1 MRKEPGLAGLFF
13 FAPLP
18 TIAAPARTVYYRA
31 MLPGS
36 DMSNL
41 AKLLFLS
48 AACLAGCTGPD
59 APLEDDAAQA
69 LRFAVAGRLENEKIN
84 EASGLAR
91 SQRQTGVLWTMNDS
105 GKPLL
110 YAIALDGTHL
120 GRVELRKSDNRD
132 WEDLASF
139 ELDGDPYLLVA
150 DIGDNHG
157 RYKKRTL
164 YIAKEPRPDE
174 DKTRVD
180 WEVDFQYPDG
190 PRDAESAAVDVE
202 NHRVLV
208 LSKRDIPPVLY
219 AVPLRADEEKV
230 TATWLGTID
239 SLPKPSRRELEFAPQ
254 TKNWHWQPVGMDISQ
269 DNRAAVILTY
279 RAVYYYL
286 RRPGQ
291 DWFEALNSTPIRI
304 GLGNFR
310 DAEAVAFG
318 DDARTVYVTGEGRN
332 TLILTIDLA
341 LPEAAPT
348 TATIMSLNVQNLFDN
363 VDDPGKD
370 DKAYLPIAS
379 KQAWEH
385 IEACNEIPV
394 EAWRNECL
402 YLDWS
407 DAAVAFKLGVIA
419 DTIRQVNDG
428 KGADVIAIQEVENIG
443 ILERLRTEFL
453 ADLGYQPAVLVEGT
467 DVRGI
472 DVAFLSKFPLVG
484 EPVLH
489 PFDVP
494 DYPERAGD
502 TRGVLQADF
511 ALPDGSVLTGFAVHF
526 PAPYHPTPMRVA
538 AYAHLNA
545 LRDALPDDH
554 LAFAAGDFNTTSIED
569 TREGMLDRYAR
580 PGWTVA
586 HDLGCGDC
594 RGTYYYAPD
603 DNWSFLDMILFSP
616 ARGEKTTSRIRA
628 NSVAIANAIPAQVT
642 ARGTPRP
649 HDSASQSGVS
659 DHWPIIATIEVSQK
673 Q

>member
-1 MRKEPGLAGLFF
+1 MQFE
-13 FAPLP
+13 
-18 TIAAPARTVYYRA
+18 
-31 MLPGS
+31 
-36 DMSNL
+36 
-41 AKLLFLS
+41 
-48 AACLAGCTGPD
+48 
-59 APLEDDAAQA
+59 
-69 LRFAVAGRLENEKIN
+69 VAGRLENKKIN

-91 SQRQTGVLWTMNDS
+91 SQRQAGVLWTMNDS

-110 YAIALDGTHL
+110 YAIALDGKHL
-120 GRVELRKSDNRD
+120 GRVELKKSDNRD

-139 ELDGDPYLLVA
+139 VLDGEPYLLVA
-150 DIGDNHG
+150 DIGDNDA

-164 YIAKEPRPDE
+164 YFAKEPGTDE
-174 DKTRVD
+174 NKTKAD
-180 WEVDFQYPDG
+180 WEVDFKYPDG
-190 PRDAESAAVDVE
+190 PRDAESAAVDIE
-202 NHRVLV
+202 NERVLI
-208 LSKRDIPPVLY
+208 LSKRDIPPALY
-219 AVPLRADEEKV
+219 EVPLRTGEDKV

-239 SLPKPSRRELEFAPQ
+239 SLPKPSRQDVQFAPK
-254 TKNWHWQPVGMDISQ
+254 TKDWHWQPVGMDISE

-279 RAVYYYL
+279 RGVYYYL

-291 DWFEALNSTPIRI
+291 DWFEALNTQPIRI

-332 TLILTIDLA
+332 PLILSVDLA

-363 VDDPGKD
+363 ADDPGKD

-379 KQAWEH
+379 KQEREH

-407 DAAVAFKLGVIA
+407 DEAVAFKLGVIA

-428 KGADVIAIQEVENIG
+428 MGADVIAIQEVENIR

-453 ADLGYQPAVLVEGT
+453 ADLCGAKRSLPM
-467 DVRGI
+467 
-472 DVAFLSKFPLVG
+472 FLSPRIRVTL
-484 EPVLH
+484 
-489 PFDVP
+489 
-494 DYPERAGD
+494 
-502 TRGVLQADF
+502 ADF
-511 ALPDGSVLTGFAVHF
+511 ALPDGSILTGFAVHF
-526 PAPYHPTPMRVA
+526 PAPYHPTPMRIA
-538 AYAHLNA
+538 AYQHLNA

-569 TREGMLDRYAR
+569 AREGLLDRYAR

-628 NSVAIANAIPAQVT
+628 NSVAIANAVPAQIT
-642 ARGTPRP
+642 PQGTPRR
-649 HDSASQSGVS
+649 HDSASRTGVS
-659 DHWPIIATIEVSQK
+659 DHWPIIATIEFSQK

>member
-1 MRKEPGLAGLFF
+1 MN
-13 FAPLP
+13 
-18 TIAAPARTVYYRA
+18 
-31 MLPGS
+31 
-36 DMSNL
+36 DL
-41 AKLLFLS
+41 AKLLIL
-48 AACLAGCTGPD
+48 AAVCLTGCSGS
-59 APLEDDAAQA
+59 DAAA
-69 LRFAVAGRLENEKIN
+69 DRHASPLLFSVTGKLENKAID

-91 SQRQTGVLWTMNDS
+91 SQREPGVLWTMNDS

-110 YAIALDGTHL
+110 YAIGQDGTDL
-120 GRVELRKSDNRD
+120 GVVELKKSDNRD

-139 ELDGDPYLLVA
+139 MLDGEPYLLIA
-150 DIGDNHG
+150 DIGDNDA

-164 YIAKEPRPDE
+164 YIAKEPRTDE

-180 WEVDFQYPDG
+180 WEIDFEYPNG
-190 PRDAESAAVDVE
+190 PRDAEAAAVDVE
-202 NHRVLV
+202 NERVLV
-208 LSKRDIPPVLY
+208 LSKRDIPPALY
-219 AVPLRADEEKV
+219 ELPLRNTDDGKV
-230 TATWLGTID
+230 MATWLGMID
-239 SLPKPSRRELEFAPQ
+239 SLPKPSRQDVEFAPK
-254 TKNWHWQPVGMDISQ
+254 TKDWHWQPVGMDISQ
-269 DNRAAVILTY
+269 DNHAAVILTY

-291 DWFEALNSTPIRI
+291 DWFEALNTVPLRV

-318 DDARTVYVTGEGRN
+318 DDARTVYVTGEGRHPRV
-332 TLILTIDLA
+332 LRVDLSVPTTA
-341 LPEAAPT
+341 ST

-363 VDDPGKD
+363 IDDPDKD
-370 DKAYLPIAS
+370 DKAYLPIAA
-379 KQAWEH
+379 KQTAAH
-385 IEACNEIPV
+385 IAACNEIEV
-394 EAWRNECL
+394 KGWRDECL

-407 DAAVAFKLGVIA
+407 DEAVNFKLGVIA
-419 DTIRQVNDG
+419 ETIRQVGN
-428 KGADVIAIQEVENIG
+428 GAGPDIIAIQEVENAG
-443 ILERLRTEFL
+443 ILERLRTEYL
-453 ADLGYQPAVLVEGT
+453 DDLGYQPAVLVEGT

-472 DVAFLSKFPLVG
+472 DVAFLSKFPLAG

-526 PAPYHPTPMRVA
+526 PAPYHPTPMRIA
-538 AYAHLNA
+538 AYEHLNA
-545 LRDALPDDH
+545 LRDALPDDR
-554 LAFAAGDFNTTSIED
+554 LAFAAGDFNTTSTED
-569 TREGMLDRYAR
+569 AREALLDHYVR
-580 PGWTVA
+580 PRWTVA

-628 NSVAIANAIPAQVT
+628 NSVAIANALPAQVT
-642 ARGTPRP
+642 PEGTPR
-649 HDSASQSGVS
+649 HYDSASRSGVS